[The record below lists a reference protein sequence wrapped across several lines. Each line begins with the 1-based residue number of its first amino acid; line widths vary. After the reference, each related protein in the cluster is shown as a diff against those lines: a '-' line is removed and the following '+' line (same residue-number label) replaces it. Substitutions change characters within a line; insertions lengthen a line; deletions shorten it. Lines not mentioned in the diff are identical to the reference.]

1 MKGDDVAVAVVG
13 DCVNP
18 GANMLVES
26 VIGTVSERKKKI
38 EINKYKTSLR
48 NHKKT

>member
-1 MKGDDVAVAVVG
+1 MKGAVDVAA

-26 VIGTVSERKKKI
+26 VIGTVTEIRKEKGRG
-38 EINKYKTSLR
+38 INKNY
-48 NHKKT
+48 